1 MHITSTISILKE
13 TNAWWHQKLFKTHI
27 KSKNDFR
34 VKIMTLKLLK
44 ILKRHG
50 CFSNGIFDVLFKHK
64 QRQRIILET
73 EILLRSL
80 SPNEPP
86 RLAKKASKFQEK
98 KTPLKG

>member
-1 MHITSTISILKE
+1 MV
-13 TNAWWHQKLFKTHI
+13 A
-27 KSKNDFR
+27 
-34 VKIMTLKLLK
+34 
-44 ILKRHG
+44 
-50 CFSNGIFDVLFKHK
+50 FSNGIFAEHK

-86 RLAKKASKFQEK
+86 RLAKKASNFQEK

>member
-1 MHITSTISILKE
+1 MV
-13 TNAWWHQKLFKTHI
+13 A
-27 KSKNDFR
+27 
-34 VKIMTLKLLK
+34 
-44 ILKRHG
+44 
-50 CFSNGIFDVLFKHK
+50 FSNGIFDVIFKHK

-98 KTPLKG
+98 KTPPKGLIPLWTKSEHTGPNQAHERYCLKLLFAH

>member
-1 MHITSTISILKE
+1 MTQLHMHITSTISILKE

-50 CFSNGIFDVLFKHK
+50 CFFERNI
-64 QRQRIILET
+64 
-73 EILLRSL
+73 
-80 SPNEPP
+80 
-86 RLAKKASKFQEK
+86 
-98 KTPLKG
+98 

>member
-1 MHITSTISILKE
+1 MV
-13 TNAWWHQKLFKTHI
+13 A
-27 KSKNDFR
+27 
-34 VKIMTLKLLK
+34 
-44 ILKRHG
+44 
-50 CFSNGIFDVLFKHK
+50 FSNGIFVVIFKHK